1 MKDTEELLEYKPLY
15 RFVACIERL
24 ERSEMSFLIY
34 KKKEE
39 ILFHS
44 IWIGCAVC
52 SFTLIKYGVKQLWTL
67 KYRTNKYR
75 QNNNIHCILYRIAKT
90 TASHVSKNENHLHA
104 LHSSNDTMMHLNLS
118 IDTALSFCFLFHTHT
133 HILHTLITVCLFPF
147 FIMFAD
153 LTFFVALNESA
164 T

>member
-1 MKDTEELLEYKPLY
+1 MKCRFLY
-15 RFVACIERL
+15 I
-24 ERSEMSFLIY
+24 

-67 KYRTNKYR
+67 KIEQTNTDK
-75 QNNNIHCILYRIAKT
+75 ITIYRIAKT

-104 LHSSNDTMMHLNLS
+104 LHSSNDTLMHLNLS